1 MSQDNINK
9 MLQAVLTTAADVTTY
24 TPTEDQRK
32 AKSAFWTSISEE
44 GIVPP
49 TEGITEPLVAQF
61 VHDTRLP
68 AWWSI
73 PGFQQWFTNNQE
85 FTQRVGFIADLALDE
100 MENII
105 RSNLVTAQVK
115 TPLIKL
121 AMEMAGKIPKN
132 RAQDTES
139 EEDVISKMS
148 RAELEEY
155 IAKKMPMLVPTTK

>member
-1 MSQDNINK
+1 M
-9 MLQAVLTTAADVTTY
+9 
-24 TPTEDQRK
+24 
-32 AKSAFWTSISEE
+32 
-44 GIVPP
+44 PP